1 VEACLVF
8 GSSAVLLG
16 CAISFRLAGQFD
28 SEVLDLE
35 IVKEVKDGASPVEVI
50 VD

>member
-1 VEACLVF
+1 MEACLVF

-16 CAISFRLAGQFD
+16 RAIGFRLAGQFD

-35 IVKEVKDGASPVEVI
+35 IVKEVKNGASPVEVI